1 MSKHTPGPWSSA
13 GMSLPDRLREHARL
27 HSTLAH
33 PGSEQQRA
41 WAADLAA
48 AADALES
55 RATLD
60 CAIAAA
66 RGPAEVN
73 AETRMQQIQTRH
85 MEINATLAQW
95 KMEFFVEGIERP
107 FGDRLKLEAERAA
120 LALES
125 RRIGAA
131 ANQAKLERRQ
141 RLNNSVL
148 AHLRLALRERGL
160 YGLIDEAERRAAG
173 AG

>member
-1 MSKHTPGPWSSA
+1 MST
-13 GMSLPDRLREHARL
+13 LPDRLRAHARL
-27 HSTLAH
+27 HGALTLR
-33 PGSEQQRA
+33 GDEQQRQQ
-41 WAADLAA
+41 AADLCA

-55 RATLD
+55 RAALD
-60 CAIAAA
+60 CAVAAA
-66 RGPAEVN
+66 KGPAETN
-73 AETRMQQIQTRH
+73 AEFRLQQIQTRQI
-85 MEINATLAQW
+85 EINAILAEW
-95 KMEFFVEGIERP
+95 KMDYFVAGVERP
-107 FGDRLKLEAERAA
+107 FGDRLTLEAERAA

-160 YGLIDEAERRAAG
+160 QELIDEAEQRAAG
-173 AG
+173 A